1 MYTLHIANKNYSSW
15 SLRPWILLRQLDIAF
30 TEAMHPFMADIDEQ
44 RKAFAAFSP
53 TRKVPVLQDA
63 QTAIWDSLAIA
74 EYLAERHAGVWPQ
87 DAQARA
93 WARSAASEMH
103 SGFGQLRE
111 MCSMNCALRA
121 RLRATPASLQTELAR
136 IGDLFNEG
144 LSRFGGPFLAGPTF
158 TAVDAMYA
166 PVIFRFQ
173 TYGLPLAG
181 AAATYMETVLALP
194 AVRQWQAEAIAESS
208 IDPAHEQAILA
219 YADVVGDARKTARA
233 AMTGE

>member
-15 SLRPWILLRQLDIAF
+15 SLRPWILLHQLDIAF
-30 TEAMHPFMADIDEQ
+30 TEAMHPFMANIDEQ

-74 EYLAERHAGVWPQ
+74 EYLAERHTGVWPQ

-121 RLRATPASLQTELAR
+121 RLRSMPAPLQAELAR
-136 IGDLFNEG
+136 INDLFNEG
-144 LSRFGGPFLAGPTF
+144 LSRFGGPFLAGSAF

-173 TYGLPLAG
+173 TYGLPLTG
-181 AAATYMETVLALP
+181 AAAAYMTTVLELP
-194 AVRQWQAEAIAESS
+194 AMRQWQAEAVAENS
-208 IDPAHEQAILA
+208 IDPAHEQGISA
-219 YADVVGDARKTARA
+219 YADIVDDARKTAPA
-233 AMTGE
+233 AASGA